1 MADNSRTRAPMT
13 RDRSGI
19 RERLGLR
26 PVINVAGTM
35 TSLGASIAVP
45 EAIGAAAGI
54 LPEFVEIDDL
64 QRLAS
69 GVIGRVT
76 GAEAGCVTASA
87 SAGVTI
93 SIAAAMT
100 GADLAR
106 IERLPDTRGMKDEVA
121 VQSGHLCH
129 YGAPVEQAVRLAGAS
144 VAPVG
149 AVNAA
154 RPDQLEARITERT
167 AAVLI
172 VVSHHTV
179 QQGQIALEDVVA
191 VCRRHGVPVIADLAA
206 EYDLTGYLARGV
218 DLAVYSAH
226 KFLGGL
232 TAGIVAGAKPLV
244 RAAYLQNLG
253 IGRGMK
259 VGKEGIVGAVAALE
273 AWEARDHEAAR
284 RRQQEHLALWR
295 GRLANLP
302 GVRLAA
308 SADPTGNPVERL
320 RVHLDP
326 KEARVTAWELEA
338 ALAVGAP
345 PVVVGDEFLEQGCF
359 ELDPCNLHPGEAELV
374 AGRIEDELQKA
385 KAAGR
390 TAHGSFA
397 EYRREAQDRL
407 LAWPD

>member
-1 MADNSRTRAPMT
+1 MARN
-13 RDRSGI
+13 RSGI
-19 RERLGLR
+19 RERLGLG

-35 TSLGASIAVP
+35 TGLGASIASE
-45 EAIGAAAGI
+45 EAIRAAAEI

-69 GVIGRVT
+69 RVIGRIT

-106 IERLPDTRGMKDEVA
+106 VEQLPDTTGMKDEVP

-129 YGAPVEQAVRLAGAS
+129 YGAPVEQAVRLAGAT
-144 VAPVG
+144 VVRLG

-167 AAVLI
+167 AAVLF

-179 QQGQIALEDVVA
+179 QHGQIPLEDVVA
-191 VCRRHGVPVIADLAA
+191 VCRRADVPLIADLAA
-206 EYDLTGYLARGV
+206 EYDLTGYLSRGV
-218 DLAVYSAH
+218 DLAIYSAH

-259 VGKEGIVGAVAALE
+259 VGKEGIVGAIAALE
-273 AWEARDHEAAR
+273 AWEKRDHEAAR
-284 RRQQEHLALWR
+284 RRQQDHLALWR
-295 GRLANLP
+295 ERLADLP
-302 GVRLAA
+302 GVRLAP
-308 SADPTGNPVERL
+308 SPDPTGNPVERL
-320 RVHLDP
+320 RVYVDP
-326 KEARVTAWELEA
+326 KDARITAWELAA
-338 ALAVGAP
+338 ALAAGSP
-345 PVVVGDEFLEQGCF
+345 PVIVRDESLEHGCF
-359 ELDPCNLHPGEAELV
+359 ELDPCNLHPGEAEVV
-374 AGRIEDELQKA
+374 AERIADELQKA
-385 KAAGR
+385 RAGGR
-390 TAHGSFA
+390 TVHGSLA
-397 EYRREAQDRL
+397 EHRRESRKRL